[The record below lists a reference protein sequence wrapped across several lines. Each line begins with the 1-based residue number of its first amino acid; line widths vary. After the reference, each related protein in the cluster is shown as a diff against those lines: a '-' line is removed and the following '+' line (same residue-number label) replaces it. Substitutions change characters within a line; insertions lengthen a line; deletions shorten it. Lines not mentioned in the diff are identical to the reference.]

1 MHAEFSQALPL
12 DQMKLIVIEQVKETN
27 DITLLDIISQMLLF
41 ERRC

>member
-1 MHAEFSQALPL
+1 MPVEFNQALPL

-41 ERRC
+41 ERRY